1 MEGNNSISGDSHGGD
16 STSRAKRLKPTRDRL
31 SDLPDLALT
40 HILSHLYIE
49 EAARTAILSKR
60 FNSIWNS
67 VPVLNFSDENAGK
80 VGEFFISFVDI
91 ALKLHRRREI
101 ERFSVQ
107 FGYDFMFSSPV
118 DDWIEFAVKKQ
129 VKFLYLDLIEKC
141 GKNRVRFPIIEYKLP
156 EFLYNNQ
163 NLVELVTNACK
174 FSTVWLIN
182 WSSLK
187 LLSVTR
193 TKVDEELISR
203 VLSGCPVLETLE
215 LREWIGFDKLKI
227 ESGSLR
233 VLKIV
238 EEKQPSYFVHPED
251 NCFLEVSGP
260 NLVSL
265 EVSGSLYR
273 TKLRL
278 TDVGCLSNATMNFEI
293 MPQNHGPKNSRY
305 VVRDQDIIREVLGSL
320 CFVKALTI
328 GALRYHPFCHASLSI
343 IGRCL
348 DVFIASNHLCLSSI
362 DSTSRKYFCINIFL
376 GAAVSTCEAYNL
388 SFPWSE
394 RRSLT
399 LCIPMLQW
407 DHFGV
412 ASLLHSSPCL
422 ETLAIRLSYCSDT
435 CALEHPFSNNCDEGY
450 YWKSWSTISKCP
462 LHHLKTVKVIGF
474 LESCTSMKPL
484 FQFLEFLLRNSS
496 ALLEIVIQASRY
508 VTQGTIDEALK
519 LLDVP
524 TASPDVVV
532 QYEPSH
538 LWVDPF
544 NVHQKSALV

>member
-328 GALRYHPFCHASLSI
+328 GALRYNETLSNVLFFQ
-343 IGRCL
+343 GYMT
-348 DVFIASNHLCLSSI
+348 LSP
-362 DSTSRKYFCINIFL
+362 L
-376 GAAVSTCEAYNL
+376 AVSTCEAYNL

-435 CALEHPFSNNCDEGY
+435 SASKILLVYHETKCRTSVECALEHPFSNNCDEGY